1 MLEELKKL
9 PPEAPCIAT
18 AAATTNAKIKR
29 KPAQKKKSRN
39 LIKVRETLCMLTVG
53 QNTKLWLIVINF
65 VSGT

>member
-18 AAATTNAKIKR
+18 TAAAANAKIKR

-39 LIKVRETLCMLTVG
+39 LIKARKTFCIFTVG
-53 QNTKLWLIVINF
+53 QNTKLFFILINF
-65 VSGT
+65 LSGT